1 MQSRFKTKQRNYII
15 LGLCSIL
22 LLMAAGYAAFRSQL
36 TIKGTSNITSEW
48 KVLITDIQ
56 SSVVNGTPENEE
68 GSPNYT
74 ETTANFSTK
83 LYSPGDSMQYDIKV
97 ENQGNIDAVLKS
109 ITKTD
114 SNNEAIV
121 FETSGIEQGD
131 VLKAHDFTVM
141 HVTVTYNSSITSQ
154 PNTLTSDLELTLNYV
169 QAGTTDDGEVLPA
182 ETNLM
187 RSYSLDSQLDYHN
200 DAYREN
206 ITSIEILDNKNV
218 TSDAVQSWDVSERQD
233 ESVMAWIINDTE
245 NEGYYKLYIGG
256 DGGVVANPNSKYL
269 FAHFKQAK
277 TINLTNLNTSYVTN
291 MGGMFSQCFELT
303 NLNISN
309 FDTSNVT
316 NMNSLFNQCSSLTS
330 LDLSNF
336 DTRKVTSMQTM
347 FSANSNLKT
356 ITFGQNFDTSNV
368 TNMNNMFGQ
377 CNSLTNLDLSNF
389 NTSKVTDMGGMFH
402 RCYALTTLDLS
413 SFDTHNVTDMSWLFA
428 KSNNL
433 KTIYVSENWTTNN
446 ANIYG
451 MFEQCGTDQFT
462 PKSS

>member
-347 FSANSNLKT
+347 FSANSNL
-356 ITFGQNFDTSNV
+356 V
-368 TNMNNMFGQ
+368 
-377 CNSLTNLDLSNF
+377 L
-389 NTSKVTDMGGMFH
+389 
-402 RCYALTTLDLS
+402 
-413 SFDTHNVTDMSWLFA
+413 
-428 KSNNL
+428 
-433 KTIYVSENWTTNN
+433 
-446 ANIYG
+446 
-451 MFEQCGTDQFT
+451 
-462 PKSS
+462 